1 MSERRYSDAEVAEI
15 FQRAAEAQHTS
26 QPALP
31 SAQGMTL
38 AQIQEIGREAG
49 FAPEHLVYA
58 AKAIELTP
66 QKSERRFLGLPI
78 GVGLTVDLGRRLSD
92 PEWDKL
98 VVDLRETFDAK
109 GVLKHE
115 GSFRSWTNGN
125 LQALLEPTETGQR
138 LRIRTMKGDARGLM
152 IGGLAMFGAGAISA
166 VGAIMN
172 GGMADPGMMSALGT
186 LAAMG
191 TGMLGAG
198 ALRLPGW
205 ARLRRRQMEQIA
217 TRVTV
222 AQSAG
227 RLPDVHDET

>member
-15 FQRAAEAQHTS
+15 FERAAEAQHTS

-38 AQIQEIGREAG
+38 SQIQEIGREAG
-49 FAPEHLVYA
+49 FAPEHLIYA

-92 PEWDKL
+92 SEWDKL

-109 GVLKHE
+109 GVLKQE

-125 LQALLEPTETGQR
+125 LQAMLEPTETGQR
-138 LRIRTMKGDARGLM
+138 LRIRTVKGDARGM
-152 IGGLAMFGAGAISA
+152 IMGGLAMFGMGVVTAGAAIA
-166 VGAIMN
+166 GGAT
-172 GGMADPGMMSALGT
+172 GDAGMMTALGS
-186 LAAMG
+186 LAAIG
-191 TGMLGAG
+191 TAMFTAG
-198 ALRLPGW
+198 GLRLPAW
-205 ARLRRRQMEQIA
+205 AKLRRRQMTQIA
-217 TRVTV
+217 ERVTAV
-222 AQSAG
+222 QGTS
-227 RLPDVHDET
+227 RLPDIHDER